1 MRIKDFEALKL
12 WLENRPDYSTPIPSD
27 WRAKAANGEPLDTDP
42 SAKVIMRRDQENV
55 YTSFANAD
63 LLANKFAVRQK
74 YSIDIPTHRHEYIEI
89 TYVAQGHVTVVIEGQ
104 EVQMRQG
111 DLCIM
116 DKNVRHSSGM
126 MTGEDWVFNLIMTE
140 EFFDT
145 VFMYLLSEDNYI
157 SNYIVNSFYSEKKLR
172 RHLLFHLEDEPFL
185 EALLEQILCE
195 YYAGDNWSEGKITS
209 CLVILFT
216 ELSRMAEKGDSD
228 ETIARKLSG
237 VSRDLMEYLKEHYQ
251 EANLSAA
258 AEYLHFHPNY
268 LCSVLKKE
276 TGKTFKEL
284 VTEVRMMEAANL
296 LQNTD
301 WKMQQIAQKIGYATE
316 GYFYRQFRQKYHISP
331 NKYREEHRKT

>member
-1 MRIKDFEALKL
+1 
-12 WLENRPDYSTPIPSD
+12 
-27 WRAKAANGEPLDTDP
+27 
-42 SAKVIMRRDQENV
+42 MRRDQENV

-126 MTGEDWVFNLIMTE
+126 MTSEDWVFNLIMTE

-216 ELSRMAEKGDSD
+216 ELSQAGRKRRQRRDHCPQAIRSLPRSDGVPERALPGGQLVRSSGVPALSPQLSVQRAEK
-228 ETIARKLSG
+228 
-237 VSRDLMEYLKEHYQ
+237 RD
-251 EANLSAA
+251 
-258 AEYLHFHPNY
+258 
-268 LCSVLKKE
+268 
-276 TGKTFKEL
+276 
-284 VTEVRMMEAANL
+284 
-296 LQNTD
+296 
-301 WKMQQIAQKIGYATE
+301 
-316 GYFYRQFRQKYHISP
+316 RQDL
-331 NKYREEHRKT
+331 

>member
-126 MTGEDWVFNLIMTE
+126 MTSEDWVFNLIMTE

-157 SNYIVNSFYSEKKLR
+157 SNYIVNSFYSEKS
-172 RHLLFHLEDEPFL
+172 
-185 EALLEQILCE
+185 C
-195 YYAGDNWSEGKITS
+195 AGICCSIWRMNRFWKHCWSRSSANITP
-209 CLVILFT
+209 VT
-216 ELSRMAEKGDSD
+216 TG
-228 ETIARKLSG
+228 ARARSLP
-237 VSRDLMEYLKEHYQ
+237 V
-251 EANLSAA
+251 
-258 AEYLHFHPNY
+258 
-268 LCSVLKKE
+268 
-276 TGKTFKEL
+276 
-284 VTEVRMMEAANL
+284 
-296 LQNTD
+296 
-301 WKMQQIAQKIGYATE
+301 W
-316 GYFYRQFRQKYHISP
+316 
-331 NKYREEHRKT
+331 

>member
-1 MRIKDFEALKL
+1 M
-12 WLENRPDYSTPIPSD
+12 
-27 WRAKAANGEPLDTDP
+27 
-42 SAKVIMRRDQENV
+42 
-55 YTSFANAD
+55 
-63 LLANKFAVRQK
+63 
-74 YSIDIPTHRHEYIEI
+74 
-89 TYVAQGHVTVVIEGQ
+89 VIEGQ

-126 MTGEDWVFNLIMTE
+126 MTSEDWVFNLIMTE

-209 CLVILFT
+209 CLV
-216 ELSRMAEKGDSD
+216 DSVYR
-228 ETIARKLSG
+228 AVPHGRKRRQR
-237 VSRDLMEYLKEHYQ
+237 RDHCPQAIRSLPRSMEYLKEHYQ

-301 WKMQQIAQKIGYATE
+301 WKMQQIAQKD
-316 GYFYRQFRQKYHISP
+316 RLCH
-331 NKYREEHRKT
+331 